1 MKFWP
6 FEPSIYVKE
15 IYSKLQK
22 IFTKQIMSDVERV
35 KYKVEQEDNKGK
47 KSIVL
52 VSCLFEI
59 LLKGFFKTDC
69 MYHET

>member
-22 IFTKQIMSDVERV
+22 IFTKQMMSDVER
-35 KYKVEQEDNKGK
+35 DNIEIEKDWIYRETNIK
-47 KSIVL
+47 LVL
-52 VSCLFEI
+52 VSI
-59 LLKGFFKTDC
+59 FFLKTDRLNRL
-69 MYHET
+69 HVS

>member
-22 IFTKQIMSDVERV
+22 IFTKQMMSDVER
-35 KYKVEQEDNKGK
+35 DNIETK
-47 KSIVL
+47 KDWI
-52 VSCLFEI
+52 
-59 LLKGFFKTDC
+59 
-69 MYHET
+69 YHEEVVNVLKRSKSFGF